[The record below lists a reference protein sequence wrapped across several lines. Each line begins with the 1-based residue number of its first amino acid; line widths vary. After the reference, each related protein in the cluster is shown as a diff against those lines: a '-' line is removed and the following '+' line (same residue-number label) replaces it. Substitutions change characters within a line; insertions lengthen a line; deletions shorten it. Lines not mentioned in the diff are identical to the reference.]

1 MPEISLRNVDRLQF
15 TAMKL
20 ESITYLQQL
29 MFEDN
34 DGWIK
39 SSDPECFKK
48 DNAAD
53 LLFSLQRDTVET
65 LHTLLFN
72 EAFV

>member
-1 MPEISLRNVDRLQF
+1 MPEISMQNVDRLQF

-39 SSDPECFKK
+39 RSDSECFKK

-53 LLFSLQRDTVET
+53 LLFSLQRDTVEA
-65 LHTLLFN
+65 LHALLFDA
-72 EAFV
+72 AFV